1 MADEFLD
8 PTLGELW
15 RRQQDH
21 EDRAERSHQALS
33 ARIDEQIRRVERDH
47 DEDLAQLRRDAIGS
61 LNERMGRLEG
71 RSGVTWGWII
81 AGATLL
87 IGVVGVL
94 IEAWSAA
101 KGAAK

>member
-1 MADEFLD
+1 VTVSDE
-8 PTLGELW
+8 PTPGELW

-21 EDRAERSHQALS
+21 EKRSERAHEALAS
-33 ARIDEQIRRVERDH
+33 RLDEQIRRVEKDH
-47 DEDLAQLRRDAIGS
+47 DEDFAQFRHDAFDP
-61 LNERMGRLEG
+61 LVERVKKVEG
-71 RSGVTWGWII
+71 RSGVTWGWIV

-101 KGAAK
+101 RGAK